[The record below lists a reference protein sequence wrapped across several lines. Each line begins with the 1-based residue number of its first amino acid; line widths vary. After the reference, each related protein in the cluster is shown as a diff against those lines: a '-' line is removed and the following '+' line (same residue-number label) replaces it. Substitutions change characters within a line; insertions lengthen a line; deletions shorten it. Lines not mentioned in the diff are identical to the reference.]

1 MSEIATYGWG
11 EWQMDFMA
19 DEGDYVR
26 VEDYR
31 KLEQRN
37 KELEALVQ
45 SFSAVDKARQEE
57 AEELEQ
63 KLAELQAKVK
73 YYEMQCPTAWINE
86 ANQRGD
92 KASSEVKE

>member
-31 KLEQRN
+31 KLEQR
-37 KELEALVQ
+37 
-45 SFSAVDKARQEE
+45 
-57 AEELEQ
+57 
-63 KLAELQAKVK
+63 LAEAV
-73 YYEMQCPTAWINE
+73 E
-86 ANQRGD
+86 AAYFEGWRDGYH
-92 KASSEVKE
+92 ASEHCLAESDWLDSDACLSLKQPSEVKTDGS